1 MIRKKI
7 SELMIFIVI
16 IFALF
21 LQDSIEKFTRNK
33 KIMQIVFN
41 DLKLVLLIDRRSDNI
56 SIITIPCTIN
66 IYKNTRRWFRFTFLK
81 MELRNKHFWHLI
93 GFCDIGFF
101 FFYYCLSLLMPSINV
116 FLIVIVLN
124 CYLNRFLIDR
134 NEIMSF

>member
-1 MIRKKI
+1 
-7 SELMIFIVI
+7 MIFIVI

-66 IYKNTRRWFRFTFLK
+66 IYKNTRR
-81 MELRNKHFWHLI
+81 
-93 GFCDIGFF
+93 
-101 FFYYCLSLLMPSINV
+101 
-116 FLIVIVLN
+116 
-124 CYLNRFLIDR
+124 
-134 NEIMSF
+134 